1 MKNLIVPMA
10 GKSSRFPGMKP
21 KWMLTHPLTN
31 RFMVTESISG
41 LNLEYFDNIYFVLLS
56 EHEKKYQFFDGFVE
70 ELEEC
75 KLNKKSKFVFLNEQ
89 TKSQSETV
97 YTAIKIAGID
107 GFIFVKDS
115 DGYYECNIDS
125 TKNQIAFFDL
135 NNMDDINAR
144 TKSYIELDING
155 IVTNIVEKKVI
166 SSTFSVGGYG
176 FESAIDFCDTYEKL
190 KDLDGECYISD
201 VIFELILSGSKFFG
215 IPTQNFKDWGTLES
229 WNKYKSQYKCLF
241 VDIDGTLVKNSSVH
255 FPPYIGN
262 GEPLENNI
270 NYLKELHASGKVK
283 IILTTSRPS
292 KTRNLTIKELQ
303 EKGIPFDELIMDL
316 PHCKRILINDFA
328 KSNPFPSCE
337 AINIARNSD
346 NLMEFLK

>member
-1 MKNLIVPMA
+1 MA

-21 KWMLTHPLTN
+21 KWMLTHPLN
-31 RFMVTESISG
+31 NKFMAIEAISG
-41 LNLEYFDNIYFVLLS
+41 LNLQYFDNIYFVFLS
-56 EHEKKYQFFDGFVE
+56 EHEIKYQFFDGFDK
-70 ELEEC
+70 ELEDCGLRE
-75 KLNKKSKFVFLNEQ
+75 KSKVIFLKNQ

-97 YTAIKIAGID
+97 YEAIKIAGIG
-107 GFIFVKDS
+107 GFIFIKDS
-115 DGYYECNIDS
+115 DGYYECTIDS

-176 FESAIDFCDTYEKL
+176 FEDALDFCNTYEKL
-190 KDLDGECYISD
+190 KDLDSECYISN
-201 VIFELILSGSKFFG
+201 VIFEMILSGSKFFG
-215 IPTQNFKDWGTLES
+215 VPTQNFKDWGTLES
-229 WNKYKSQYKCLF
+229 WNKYKSEYKCLF

-270 NYLKELHASGKVK
+270 NYLQHLYSSGKVK

-292 KTRNLTIKELQ
+292 NKREVTLKEMK
-303 EKGIPFDELIMDL
+303 ERGIPFDELIMDL

-337 AINIARNSD
+337 AINIPRNSD
-346 NLMEFLK
+346 NLVEFLK